1 MVNINDIVYYKTP
14 INFKNWGTVK
24 LIFEVKDSVKE
35 EEKNKIIYRVVPL
48 IKDGTTYY
56 DDIEISDIYESYSK
70 KIWTR
75 FGIKLRFLVRNS
87 KK

>member
-1 MVNINDIVYYKTP
+1 MYMDNYYILAGIFATALILINKFRYR
-14 INFKNWGTVK
+14 
-24 LIFEVKDSVKE
+24 EVKDSVKE

-70 KIWTR
+70 KYEQGLESNLD
-75 FGIKLRFLVRNS
+75 F
-87 KK
+87 

>member
-14 INFKNWGTVK
+14 INFKNWGAVK

-56 DDIEISDIYESYSK
+56 DDIGISDIYELYSK
-70 KIWTR
+70 KYEQGSELNLD
-75 FGIKLRFLVRNS
+75 F
-87 KK
+87 

>member
-48 IKDGTTYY
+48 IKDGATYY

-75 FGIKLRFLVRNS
+75 FGIKLIFLVRNS

>member
-1 MVNINDIVYYKTP
+1 MDNYILYAVIIASGLILINKFRYR
-14 INFKNWGTVK
+14 
-24 LIFEVKDSVKE
+24 EVKDSVKE